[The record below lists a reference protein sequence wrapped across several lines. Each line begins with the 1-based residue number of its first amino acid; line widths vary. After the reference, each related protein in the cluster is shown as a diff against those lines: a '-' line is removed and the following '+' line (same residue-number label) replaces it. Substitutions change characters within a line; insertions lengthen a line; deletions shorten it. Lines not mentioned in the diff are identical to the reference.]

1 MKSHFFVEK
10 NKIISFFKFMIKRI
24 PEPAVKR
31 STLLITAGIVWA
43 LAGVFLSVRAI
54 IWIVAYPSQAV
65 FLAAIAIVIGLLK
78 SRFVFSKIIK
88 KNIERIKNLSPY
100 KEKICIFAF
109 QAMQSY
115 FIILVMVPLGIYLR
129 MSSIPR
135 NILVVIYLAIGS
147 ALFKASMEYFKA
159 FHQM

>member
-1 MKSHFFVEK
+1 MKR
-10 NKIISFFKFMIKRI
+10 RI

-43 LAGVFLSVRAI
+43 LVGIFLSVRAI
-54 IWIVAYPSQAV
+54 IWIVAYPSQVV
-65 FLAAIAIVIGLLK
+65 FLATLAIVIGLLK
-78 SRFVFSKIIK
+78 SHFVFSKIIK
-88 KNIERIKNLSPY
+88 KNIERIKNISPD

-115 FIILVMVPLGIYLR
+115 FIILVMIPLGIYLR

-159 FHQM
+159 FRQI